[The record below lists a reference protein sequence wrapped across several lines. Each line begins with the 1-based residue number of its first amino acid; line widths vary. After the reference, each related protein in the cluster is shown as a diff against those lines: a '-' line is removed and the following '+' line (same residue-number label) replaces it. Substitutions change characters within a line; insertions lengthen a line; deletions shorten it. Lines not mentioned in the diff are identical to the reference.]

1 MSWQISYCFVIV
13 LKVCW
18 SPMRLVSPMRPLPA
32 LPLLCQSYSTVLTV
46 NSMHSLLRH
55 WCDSKV
61 MSVWTYWLCWLM
73 DHSLSSTQLGKSYF
87 TIIHS
92 RMLVRL
98 INDKFK
104 QESWIG
110 RAMFVLFFCALS
122 AGVSLRARYQ
132 VNWLVVRTILCA
144 WFNYLEEDF
153 LELEVQF
160 KLGLPSCENHLP
172 SCCKH

>member
-1 MSWQISYCFVIV
+1 MSWQIFYCFVIV

-18 SPMRLVSPMRPLPA
+18 SLMRLVSPIRPLPA

-61 MSVWTYWLCWLM
+61 TCVWTYWLCWLM

-122 AGVSLRARYQ
+122 AGVSLRARCQ
-132 VNWLVVRTILCA
+132 VNWLVVTTILCA

-153 LELEVQF
+153 SWIRSSVQISF
-160 KLGLPSCENHLP
+160 TFLWKQFALLL
-172 SCCKH
+172 

>member
-1 MSWQISYCFVIV
+1 MRWQIFYCFVIV

-18 SPMRLVSPMRPLPA
+18 SLMRLDSPMHPLSA
-32 LPLLCQSYSTVLTV
+32 LLLLCRSYSTVLTV

-61 MSVWTYWLCWLM
+61 MSAWTYWLCWLM
-73 DHSLSSTQLGKSYF
+73 DRSLSSTQLGRSYF

-104 QESWIG
+104 QKSWIG
-110 RAMFVLFFCALS
+110 WAMFVSFFCALS
-122 AGVSLRARYQ
+122 EGVSLRAGHQ
-132 VNWLVVRTILCA
+132 ANWLVLRTILPA
-144 WFNYLEEDF
+144 SFNCLEEDLF
-153 LELEVQF
+153 R
-160 KLGLPSCENHLP
+160 S
-172 SCCKH
+172 